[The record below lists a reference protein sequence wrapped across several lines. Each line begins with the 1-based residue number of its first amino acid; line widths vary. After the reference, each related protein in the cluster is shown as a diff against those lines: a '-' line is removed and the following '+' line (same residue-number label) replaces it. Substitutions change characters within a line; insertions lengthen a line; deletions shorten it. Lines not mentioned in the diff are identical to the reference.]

1 MYEKDFLDYIN
12 EIISLLDPAT
22 TTCAFTKSDDA
33 KYELKDL
40 DSKTIDSS
48 RPYRYIMK
56 FNLLNNGEDV
66 LGFEV
71 HTASEKVYYLE
82 VKYFCNLK
90 SINPDG
96 ETYKI
101 CYRTFGLE
109 SCSKLWK
116 SFHDFDG
123 NRIIIFVDLEGM
135 TDEVIDDLK
144 DEDFY
149 ADGRLDI
156 PELPSVIEL
165 IYYKDKH
172 SISLGGLQ

>member
-40 DSKTIDSS
+40 NSKTIVSS
-48 RPYRYIMK
+48 TPFRYIME
-56 FNLLNNGEDV
+56 FNLLKNDEEV
-66 LGFEV
+66 LGFKIY
-71 HTASEKVYYLE
+71 AYSKKVSSVE

-90 SINPDG
+90 SLNPDG

-101 CYRTFGLE
+101 CYETFCLD
-109 SCSKLWK
+109 SCSDLWK
-116 SFHDFDG
+116 SFYDFEG
-123 NRIIIFVDLEGM
+123 NRIIIFVDLEGL
-135 TDEVIDDLK
+135 TDRVTDDIK
-144 DEDFY
+144 DNDCYVED
-149 ADGRLDI
+149 RLDI

-165 IYYKDKH
+165 VYYIDKET
-172 SISLGGLQ
+172 ISLGGLQ